1 MLDGASGPAARLAGA
16 VYRSSLHLHRDAVA
30 GVRRQLLAVD
40 AARWGDRELSAR
52 ITAVALEDEPAEQWG
67 VQWSTGNRVDHRLL
81 RNLTDSTGAVFGM
94 AIAAVGGRPHAVTG
108 GSDRMVRL
116 WDLAAGRQV
125 GEPMNGHTGKVWDVA
140 TVVLDGRPH
149 AVSWG
154 EDATL
159 RLWDLTTRQQVG
171 APMTG
176 GRGKMASLTAGLLA
190 GREVVIV
197 HGDDNG
203 DDPTV
208 CVWDLATRRQ
218 VVSRRTVRGEVKWN
232 LRTRKIDLT
241 AHRDDSV
248 TPVTLTA
255 LDGRMR
261 RRSPSSRSDQGTA
274 LVMDVATM
282 RHICLTGAIDQEA
295 ALVTGVTVLATGVL
309 DGRPISVV
317 GGTDRTVRAW
327 DLTTRQQLGETMT
340 GLTAPATVLAT
351 GVLHGRAIVVAGADD
366 GAVRLWD
373 LTTSQPI
380 GESLVGHDGRV
391 MTVAATMIDGRP
403 VVVSGG
409 KDKTVRV
416 WDLTAEGSVG
426 GPVTGRGDWR
436 TQTAVLDGRPVVLT
450 NGVDWSASVWDLATG
465 QRVGKPVGGGTL
477 SVSNV
482 ATAMA
487 DGRPVAVTSADS
499 EIRVWNLA
507 TGEQIGGALRGNMG
521 EVRKLVTAELDG
533 SPIVVAAGAG
543 GKVRVW
549 DLTRGEE
556 IGEAPTGHEGPVT
569 ALVAATLDGRPIAVT
584 GGMDKTVRVW
594 ELATGWQLGAPMTGH
609 SGWVRT
615 LAVTELDGRLVAFA
629 GDSGGKVRVWDLAT
643 RQPVGKP
650 LISPDRS
657 AVVEAGVAPLLG
669 CPVAVITNID
679 NTVQVWELPGWHK
692 RGPAVENR
700 GGRGGAPN
708 LVVATVLDGRRV
720 AIGGDHFGGVRMWDV
735 QTGRQI
741 GPELRFPGVVHTLI
755 AAPDDRIVVGYGWE
769 TAVLGRV

>member
-1 MLDGASGPAARLAGA
+1 MSDGATSDGVQAGSDGAGEWGVDPDFLVCGEPDRVLAVLDGASGPAARLAGA

-81 RNLTDSTGAVFGM
+81 RNLTDSAGAVFGM

-218 VVSRRTVRGEVKWN
+218 VVPRRTVRGEVKWN

-248 TPVTLTA
+248 TPVTL
-255 LDGRMR
+255 
-261 RRSPSSRSDQGTA
+261 
-274 LVMDVATM
+274 
-282 RHICLTGAIDQEA
+282 
-295 ALVTGVTVLATGVL
+295 
-309 DGRPISVV
+309 
-317 GGTDRTVRAW
+317 
-327 DLTTRQQLGETMT
+327 
-340 GLTAPATVLAT
+340 
-351 GVLHGRAIVVAGADD
+351 
-366 GAVRLWD
+366 
-373 LTTSQPI
+373 
-380 GESLVGHDGRV
+380 
-391 MTVAATMIDGRP
+391 
-403 VVVSGG
+403 
-409 KDKTVRV
+409 
-416 WDLTAEGSVG
+416 
-426 GPVTGRGDWR
+426 
-436 TQTAVLDGRPVVLT
+436 
-450 NGVDWSASVWDLATG
+450 
-465 QRVGKPVGGGTL
+465 
-477 SVSNV
+477 
-482 ATAMA
+482 
-487 DGRPVAVTSADS
+487 
-499 EIRVWNLA
+499 
-507 TGEQIGGALRGNMG
+507 
-521 EVRKLVTAELDG
+521 
-533 SPIVVAAGAG
+533 
-543 GKVRVW
+543 
-549 DLTRGEE
+549 
-556 IGEAPTGHEGPVT
+556 
-569 ALVAATLDGRPIAVT
+569 
-584 GGMDKTVRVW
+584 
-594 ELATGWQLGAPMTGH
+594 
-609 SGWVRT
+609 
-615 LAVTELDGRLVAFA
+615 TELDGRLVAFA

-650 LISPDRS
+650 LIGPDRS